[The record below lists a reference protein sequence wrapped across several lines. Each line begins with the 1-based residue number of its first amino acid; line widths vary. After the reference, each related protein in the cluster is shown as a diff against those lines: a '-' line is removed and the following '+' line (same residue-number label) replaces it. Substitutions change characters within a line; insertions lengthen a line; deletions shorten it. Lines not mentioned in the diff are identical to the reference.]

1 MSRVKLG
8 DVAREHKETVKGDK
22 SNYPIVGLE
31 HLIPENIRLT
41 QWDLNKENTFTKIFR
56 KGCVLFGRR
65 RAYLKKAVY
74 ADFDGICSGDITV
87 IEAIPEKILPE
98 LLPFVIQNDDLFD
111 YAVGKSAGSLSP
123 RVKWEHLKNYE
134 FELPDIERQHELAK
148 MLWSIVE
155 TKESYERLMAA
166 TDELVKSQFIEQLS
180 SEKRE
185 IRLGDIISYK
195 AKSKIQARDGKCSG
209 KYPLFNSSDEQTLW
223 IDNYLYDNETIFIPT
238 GGKAA
243 INFFKGKCSA
253 TTDNIC
259 FSGNEAYLTK
269 YIYLSL
275 WSDLSILQKGFK
287 GSGLQH
293 ISKEYVEEI
302 NIKAPD
308 INVQNRLI
316 EIANQSD
323 KSKFQV
329 GGIAA

>member
-1 MSRVKLG
+1 MLRIAVKNFL
-8 DVAREHKETVKGDK
+8 D
-22 SNYPIVGLE
+22 
-31 HLIPENIRLT
+31 
-41 QWDLNKENTFTKIFR
+41 
-56 KGCVLFGRR
+56 
-65 RAYLKKAVY
+65 
-74 ADFDGICSGDITV
+74 DF
-87 IEAIPEKILPE
+87 
-98 LLPFVIQNDDLFD
+98 
-111 YAVGKSAGSLSP
+111 
-123 RVKWEHLKNYE
+123 
-134 FELPDIERQHELAK
+134 
-148 MLWSIVE
+148 
-155 TKESYERLMAA
+155 
-166 TDELVKSQFIEQLS
+166 KSQFIEQLS

-323 KSKFQV
+323 KSKFELENCIKNAV
-329 GGIAA
+329 SMYKKILKEYLG